1 MAIKAL
7 DIGKTRPFTSKH
19 DTDGDPTIWQ
29 IGILSSRDKGA
40 IRDSSTSF
48 SFNKE
53 TLDTGDAD
61 GEASD
66 ETNIDTRIER
76 SKMNFEAVRRGL
88 KGWSNFIGPDG
99 NDVCFKFRMMDVG
112 GGRKQN
118 VVPND
123 LLDLIP
129 IDVIDEIADQVMSD
143 ATVPA
148 GEGKNSQE
156 QSLVASSTPTETA
169 QPVPETTEASGDATS
184 L

>member
-7 DIGKTRPFTSKH
+7 DIGKTRNFTSKH
-19 DTDGDPTIWQ
+19 DTDGDPTIWK

-48 SFNKE
+48 TFNKE
-53 TLDTGDAD
+53 AAETEGD
-61 GEASD
+61 SD

-88 KGWSNFIGPDG
+88 KGWDNFVGPDG
-99 NDVCFKFRMMDVG
+99 DDVCFKFRMMDVG

-118 VVPND
+118 VVPNE

-129 IDVIDEIADQVMSD
+129 IDVIDELSEQIMSD

-148 GEGKNSQE
+148 GDVKNSQE
-156 QSLVASSTPTETA
+156 QSSEGSSTPTGTA
-169 QPVPETTEASGDATS
+169 QNAQPQTEASSDAEDQ
-184 L
+184 